1 MQDDDWGCVSASD
14 LFTTTGKTTSLQ
26 LLVAQLDKNVQS
38 PMAMSEN
45 ADESSSEHNSS
56 DNTMSS
62 TKSRSEG
69 RPIAKKILK
78 KRTATGA
85 RVPNLKHV
93 TFEIESFVNTHIS
106 PGEDRQKAEEQLAIR
121 LGAKPL
127 KQKPINY
134 KQLKDEKQRAKDASK
149 NYGDGLGVDRFTLL
163 RQLLPRTRGKDGKK
177 ERGFKRRR

>member
-1 MQDDDWGCVSASD
+1 
-14 LFTTTGKTTSLQ
+14 
-26 LLVAQLDKNVQS
+26 
-38 PMAMSEN
+38 
-45 ADESSSEHNSS
+45 
-56 DNTMSS
+56 MSS
-62 TKSRSEG
+62 TKSRSDKG

-93 TFEIESFVNTHIS
+93 TFEVGLLSSCRDRGCRNEGSIFQVESFVNTHIS
-106 PGEDRQKAEEQLAIR
+106 PGEDRQKVEEQLAIR

-134 KQLKDEKQRAKDASK
+134 KQLKEEKQRAKEASK
-149 NYGDGLGVDRFTLL
+149 SYGDGLNVDRFTLL